1 MTYSNACLRLFFV
14 SNQRPASFA
23 LLSWGVY
30 LRPRLF
36 AVNRSSSCNRAFIE
50 KSFQIFNE
58 KEPLKLWNDVL
69 VTIWVPAQA
78 KFQLRLGSV
87 PIQLLPAF
95 RDLVFLHIRFCKF
108 TQRNTVKPRF
118 TDCARVIRTTHYYGQ
133 FALSLGKE
141 NPYIFSKFNPLNT
154 GTPFIWTFSIPPP
167 LPPVS
172 VLTGF
177 YCAVNSFYE
186 ENKLK
191 PCLAVADPG
200 RGARGVFLA
209 TAPPPP

>member
-1 MTYSNACLRLFFV
+1 MTYSNACLWLFFV

-36 AVNRSSSCNRAFIE
+36 AANQSSSCSRALFE
-50 KSFQIFNE
+50 KSFQFFSGNE
-58 KEPLKLWNDVL
+58 PPNLWNDVL

-108 TQRNTVKPRF
+108 TQRNTVKTSF
-118 TDCARVIRTTHYYGQ
+118 TDTRLIKTPHYYGL
-133 FALSLGKE
+133 FALFLGKE

-154 GTPFIWTFSIPPP
+154 DTRI
-167 LPPVS
+167 
-172 VLTGF
+172 
-177 YCAVNSFYE
+177 
-186 ENKLK
+186 
-191 PCLAVADPG
+191 
-200 RGARGVFLA
+200 
-209 TAPPPP
+209 